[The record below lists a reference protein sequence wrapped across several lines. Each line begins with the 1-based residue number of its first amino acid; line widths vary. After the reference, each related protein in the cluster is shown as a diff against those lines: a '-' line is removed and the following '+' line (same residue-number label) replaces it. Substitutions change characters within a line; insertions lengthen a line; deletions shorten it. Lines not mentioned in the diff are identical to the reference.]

1 MNKQSM
7 LSSPLGNRD
16 LIRAIN
22 RSHILNVIKTL
33 GPVARAEIARLTGL
47 SPATVTAITADLI
60 AEELVF
66 EKQTGD
72 SRGGRRPILLALN
85 PGGRYVAGIKLME
98 EAAVGAL
105 TDLEATIIARQT
117 VSLPPDHPVE
127 GVLAVLAGMVAALLA
142 EANVSRRKLLG
153 VGLGLAGIVDSE
165 RGLLRQSPYLG
176 WRDLPLRDLL
186 RAKVKVPVYIDND
199 VNTLTLAERWFGSGQ
214 GVDDFLTLTV
224 GRGIG
229 MGVVANGQFY
239 RGVQGGAGEL
249 GHTVVD
255 PQGELCSC
263 GKRGCLETVV
273 GDPGLLRAANAAF
286 ERPIASAD
294 ELLALAEA
302 GEERARAVFAHAG
315 AVLGRAVANLINI
328 FDPQRIIISGEGVRY
343 GKWLFD
349 PLCAAVD
356 EHAMPALRPDVDI
369 TIEPW
374 GDDAWARG
382 AASLV
387 LRELF
392 ESPVHQETVANPA

>member
-1 MNKQSM
+1 M

-22 RSHILNVIKTL
+22 RSHILNSIKTL

-60 AEELVF
+60 NEELIF

-117 VSLPPDHPVE
+117 VTLPPEHSVE
-127 GVLAVLAGMVAALLA
+127 GVLAALAGMVEALLA
-142 EANVSRRKLLG
+142 QANVARRKLLG

-186 RAKVKVPVYIDND
+186 KAQVRVPVYIDND
-199 VNTLTLAERWFGSGQ
+199 VNTLTLAERWFGMGQ
-214 GVDDFLTLTV
+214 GVNDFLTLTV
-224 GRGIG
+224 GRGVG
-229 MGVVANGQFY
+229 MGIVANGQFY

-255 PQGELCSC
+255 PQGVPCSC
-263 GKRGCLETVV
+263 GKVGCLETVV
-273 GDPGLLRAANAAF
+273 GDPGLLRAANATL
-286 ERPIASAD
+286 ERPVASVD
-294 ELLALAEA
+294 ELLGLAEA
-302 GEERARAVFAHAG
+302 GDERAQAVFARAG
-315 AVLGRAVANLINI
+315 AVLGRAVANLVNI
-328 FDPQRIIISGEGVRY
+328 FDPQRVIISGEGARY
-343 GKWLFD
+343 GKWLFE

-356 EHAMPALRPDVDI
+356 EHAMPALRPDVNI
-369 TIEPW
+369 SIEPW

-392 ESPVHQETVANPA
+392 ESPVHHEPAAAG